1 MSASPYVLWRAAGHS
16 QARSAAIDPA
26 KRLTFGRDEL
36 YVMEGASDA
45 AGATGE
51 RLAEGRSLQQLHLVV
66 QVGNRFQAEHP
77 DVPVLYS
84 NGRYLLVEM
93 SPEEVATRSRS
104 ACYAVQPVSLP
115 QVVYDERARGAGRA
129 RARQGVQD
137 VLDLVSPSRLL
148 SSVERLAAVHT
159 RESTSD
165 GFREAADG
173 AKTALEEVGC
183 DVRLQE
189 VAVGAKRSLNVVADR
204 RGSGPSPRGTV
215 VVTAHLDSVNHD
227 NPSGAAPGAD
237 DNASGAA
244 GVLEI
249 ATCLAGHGHAQDLR
263 FILFGG
269 EEQGLFGS
277 LAHVAGLGSGH
288 GVRTVVNMDMI
299 ATINTATGPTVLIE
313 GGAISQTLIDDLAAA
328 AETYTGLAVQTS
340 LHFANSDHVPFIRA
354 GIPAVLLI
362 EGNDSANTHVH
373 TARDTVDR
381 LNVDFMAEIVRM
393 HLAFLVEAAGV
404 SAV

>member
-1 MSASPYVLWRAAGHS
+1 MSASPYVLWRAARES
-16 QARSAAIDPA
+16 QARRVASNPA

-36 YVMEGASDA
+36 YVVEGASDA
-45 AGATGE
+45 AGAADE
-51 RLAEGRSLQQLHLVV
+51 RMAAGRSLQQLHLVV

-84 NGRYLLVEM
+84 NGRYLLVDL
-93 SPEEVATRSRS
+93 SPEEAARRSRS
-104 ACYAVQPVSLP
+104 ACYAIQPVSLP
-115 QVVYDERARGAGRA
+115 QVVYEQRARGAGRA

-137 VLDLVSPSRLL
+137 VLDLMSPSRLL
-148 SSVERLAAVHT
+148 SSVERLAATQT

-173 AKTALEEVGC
+173 AKMTFEEVGC
-183 DVRLQE
+183 EVRLQE

-204 RGSGPSPRGTV
+204 RGSGPPPRGTV
-215 VVTAHLDSVNHD
+215 MVTAHLDSVNHD

-249 ATCLAGHGHAQDLR
+249 ATCLAAHGHAHDLR
-263 FILFGG
+263 FVLFGG

-277 LAHVAGLGSGH
+277 LAHVASLGSGH
-288 GVRTVVNMDMI
+288 GVRAVVNMDMI
-299 ATINTATGPTVLIE
+299 ATVNTATGPTVLIE
-313 GGAISQTLIDDLAAA
+313 GGPVSQTLIDDLAAA

-362 EGNDSANTHVH
+362 EGNDAANIHVH
-373 TARDTVDR
+373 TARDTVER
-381 LNVDFMAEIVRM
+381 LNVDLMAEIVRM

-404 SAV
+404 AAV

>member
-1 MSASPYVLWRAAGHS
+1 MNASPYVLWRGPRES
-16 QARSAAIDPA
+16 QARRAATDPA

-36 YVMEGASDA
+36 YVTEGASD

-51 RLAEGRSLQQLHLVV
+51 RLAEGHSLQRLHLVV

-77 DVPVLYS
+77 DVPVLYA
-84 NGRYLLVEM
+84 NGRYLLVDL
-93 SPEEVATRSRS
+93 SPEDAATRSRS

-148 SSVERLAAVHT
+148 SSVEELAAFRT

-173 AKTALEEVGC
+173 TKATLEDAGC
-183 DVRLQE
+183 EVRLEE

-204 RGSGPSPRGTV
+204 RGSGPSPRGTLL
-215 VVTAHLDSVNHD
+215 VTAHLDSVNHE

-249 ATCLAGHGHAQDLR
+249 VRCLAGHDHAQNLR

-277 LAHVAGLGSGH
+277 SAYVAGLGSGH
-288 GVRTVVNMDMI
+288 GVRTAVNMDMI
-299 ATINTATGPTVLIE
+299 ATINATTGPTVLIE
-313 GGAISQTLIDDLAAA
+313 GGPISQTLIDNLAVA

-340 LHFANSDHVPFIRA
+340 LHFANSDHVPFITA

-381 LNVDFMAEIVRM
+381 LNIDLMAEIVRT
-393 HLAFLVEAAGV
+393 HLAFLVDAAGV
-404 SAV
+404 SAS